1 MAESK
6 STRACVVCGNALTSK
21 MDKKCCGA
29 DCSAEHRRRWM
40 ADRWNKRKPEMS
52 RRQCAH
58 CSAEFLTSHAKQQKY
73 CGSACRGMAAQVQER
88 ELSRL
93 CAVCGREFPR
103 CGHIKFCS
111 DECRDARN
119 RSHQRASALRHG
131 RLKGPQQLTCA
142 HCDASFTGRADQLY
156 CSGKCKDAARDK
168 ALLSASRNAWREKNI
183 DRVRAHCNEYKAR
196 VRAERGRGDRSAE
209 YKHAARKRADESA
222 RLAGE
227 HALTRI
233 TRIGCDRYAHV
244 PALVA
249 RVARIAGKADAAAR
263 EKIARARRPAGSG
276 SLSQHTIN
284 LKADRDRYAKD
295 ITRTRAKS
303 YLRKTGNKMPD
314 DGTAST
320 VVLLGG
326 ARCLYCDCTL
336 NDDNRSHDHMTP
348 LSLGG
353 VHSAANI
360 APACK
365 RCNFRKG
372 KKSFAQFV
380 ERLDE
385 KHRRRAVAFYEKR
398 NGPMVQLGLFLAA

>member
-1 MAESK
+1 MAEVDA
-6 STRACVVCGNALTSK
+6 TRACVVCGNTLTSK

-73 CGSACRGMAAQVQER
+73 CGSACRVMAAKAQEG
-88 ELSRL
+88 ELSR
-93 CAVCGREFPR
+93 CCVVCGREFTR

-111 DECRDARN
+111 DDCREACN
-119 RSHQRASALRHG
+119 RDHHRASALRNG
-131 RLKGPQQLTCA
+131 RIKGPQQLTCA
-142 HCDASFTGRADQLY
+142 HCFRSFAGVANKVY
-156 CSGKCKDAARDK
+156 CSRGCKDAARDK
-168 ALLSASRNAWREKNI
+168 STHAAARKAWGEKNAE
-183 DRVRAHCNEYKAR
+183 RVRAQGKEYKAR
-196 VRAERGRGDRSAE
+196 VRAEGRRPDRSSE
-209 YKHAARKRADESA
+209 YEARSAKRLSESIKRNGERALGKIAA
-222 RLAGE
+222 
-227 HALTRI
+227 
-233 TRIGCDRYAHV
+233 IGCERYAHV

-249 RVARIAGKADAAAR
+249 RAARIIGKADAAAR
-263 EKIARARRPAGSG
+263 ERIARARRPAGSG
-276 SLSQHTIN
+276 ALSQHTIN

-314 DGTAST
+314 DGTASA

-326 ARCLYCDCTL
+326 SRCLYCDCAL

>member
-1 MAESK
+1 MAEVDA
-6 STRACVVCGNALTSK
+6 TRACVVCGTLFARNGKVSL
-21 MDKKCCGA
+21 
-29 DCSAEHRRRWM
+29 
-40 ADRWNKRKPEMS
+40 
-52 RRQCAH
+52 
-58 CSAEFLTSHAKQQKY
+58 
-73 CGSACRGMAAQVQER
+73 
-88 ELSRL
+88 
-93 CAVCGREFPR
+93 
-103 CGHIKFCS
+103 CS
-111 DECRDARN
+111 DECRAARQLE
-119 RSHQRASALRHG
+119 HHRACDLRHG
-131 RLKGPQQLTCA
+131 RTKGPQQLTCA
-142 HCDASFTGRADQLY
+142 HCKVSFVGVANKAY
-156 CSGKCKDAARDK
+156 CSVKCKGAERRKAPAYAHDQAKWRNKNRDAI
-168 ALLSASRNAWREKNI
+168 RERGKQ
-183 DRVRAHCNEYKAR
+183 YKTR

-209 YKHAARKRADESA
+209 YERATRKRADESA

-227 HALTRI
+227 NALTRI
-233 TRIGCDRYAHV
+233 ARIGCDRYAHV

-249 RVARIAGKADAAAR
+249 RAARIIGKADAAAR
-263 EKIARARRPAGSG
+263 ERIARARRPAGSG
-276 SLSQHTIN
+276 ALSQHTIN
-284 LKADRDRYAKD
+284 MKADRDRYAKD

-314 DGTAST
+314 DGTASA

-326 ARCLYCDCTL
+326 SRCLYCDCAL